1 MENYIIFTKNKHRR
15 HFMVEK
21 VFIDL
26 MAVLGKT
33 WHGEGMAFLNNS
45 VMGTAS
51 IFNKG
56 CAERSGGLY
65 GG

>member
-1 MENYIIFTKNKHRR
+1 
-15 HFMVEK
+15 MVEK